1 MATQD
6 SFVLINAADQIV
18 MTKVSEMIAETD
30 MCKCEKCF
38 LDVCMHALNQLPNK
52 YVTSK
57 KGEVISNIYT
67 TAVANNV
74 AYIVAI
80 TTAIEIVKNDP
91 QH

>member
-6 SFVLINAADQIV
+6 SFVLINAVDQTV
-18 MTKVSEMIAETD
+18 RMKVTEMMANID
-30 MCKCEKCF
+30 MCKCEKCY

-67 TAVANNV
+67 TAIENNV

-80 TTAIEIVKNDP
+80 TTAIETVRDNP
-91 QH
+91 LH